1 MAGCLLNRSFF
12 LLLFNC
18 DIENDLYRVTIVD
31 SFRVI
36 VVGFERGSRF
46 VRLNFVLSTMC
57 KSRIPGQGQEAVIA
71 QNLYLKVI
79 LAVNMPVGVV

>member
-31 SFRVI
+31 SFRDM
-36 VVGFERGSRF
+36 VVAFERGSRF
-46 VRLNFVLSTMC
+46 VTFNFVRSTMR

-79 LAVNMPVGVV
+79 PAVKMPVGVV